1 MLTRPH
7 LWLIAIVGIIVPRR
21 LRADWREEWEAELLC
36 REHLLADWDRLDRH
50 HKWDLLRRSTSAFW
64 DALALQPQRWEDEMV
79 QDLRYGLRVLLRSP
93 AFTLVAIATLALG
106 IGANTAIF
114 TVVNAL
120 LLRPLGGVAAPD
132 RLVQIGRQY
141 PDKTYL
147 SDSGYPDYLD
157 YRTQSTVT
165 SGVAAMMPTALHV
178 STGDAAERIEAEMV
192 TSNFFEVL
200 GVRAAQGRLISAV
213 DEQDGKA
220 RPVVVISFRLWQ
232 RRFDGS
238 AGIVGTPIRIGNHD
252 FVVIGVAD
260 PQFEGIKIGTPR
272 DAWIPLLSLHEID
285 PNRAA
290 LFGRRGPSWLEV
302 FGRLA
307 DGVTLERARAQFAVI
322 AERLQQAYPQTNTRV
337 AIGVD
342 PDLGRESDVNE
353 RLRRFA
359 YVPFVAVG
367 ILLLIACANVAGLL
381 LARSVARQK
390 EIATR
395 LALGAARVRIVRQLL
410 TESLIL
416 ALAGG
421 TAGLFVGMWLTRWLR
436 SLLPETYLFLSFNLD
451 FGVDWRVFGFMLLV
465 TTITG
470 VTFGLVPGISA
481 SRTNLVPTLKGARGK
496 QHGSNVGLRGILVV
510 TQVAL
515 SLIMLVAAGLSIA
528 TFRNASAIDTGYQID
543 NVLTARIDLAKQ
555 GYNAARG
562 RVFQQQLLERV
573 AQMPGVEAAGFAMTL
588 PLNDGRW
595 EDSIHREEDR
605 KRVQTFQNVISPRYL
620 DAMRIPIL
628 AGRALSDLDDST
640 RPSVGLVNETLA
652 ERMWPNDSP
661 LGRRFIYKG
670 RTVEVVGLARDI
682 KGRDLFE
689 RPGPMMYLPIAQD
702 YHPTTVL
709 HIRAGV
715 APTQL
720 IPALRREIQALDPH
734 LPIYSVKALGEHVAA
749 TLTPQRLLAY
759 LMTSLSLLALVLA
772 GIGLYGLMSY
782 TVTERTAEIGI
793 RMALGARK
801 QEVVRLFV
809 ARGIKLAGVGIV
821 VGLIGAFGVT
831 RLMKGLLFGVSP
843 VDPLTFAL
851 VPLVLIA
858 AALMACYIPAR
869 WAAGADPKI
878 ALRYE

>member
-1 MLTRPH
+1 MFIRPH

-36 REHLLADWDRLDRH
+36 RERLLADWDRLDRH

-79 QDLRYGLRVLLRSP
+79 QDLRYGLRVLLKSP

-120 LLRPLGGVAAPD
+120 LLRPLGGVAAPE

-157 YRTQSTVT
+157 YRAQSTVT
-165 SGVAAMMPTALHV
+165 TGVAAMMPTALHV

-200 GVRAAQGRLISAV
+200 GVRAAQGRLIAAV

-220 RPVVVISFRLWQ
+220 SPVAVISYRLWQ
-232 RRFDGS
+232 RRFGGK
-238 AGIVGTPIRIGNHD
+238 AGIVGTPIRLGSHD
-252 FVVIGVAD
+252 FAVIGVAD

-272 DAWIPLLSLHEID
+272 DVWIPLLSLHEID

-302 FGRLA
+302 FGRLG

-337 AIGVD
+337 AIGIE

-436 SLLPETYLFLSFNLD
+436 SLLPETYLFLSFNVD
-451 FGVDWRVFGFMLLV
+451 FGIDWRVFAFMLAIA
-465 TTITG
+465 TITG
-470 VTFGLVPGISA
+470 VAFGLVPGIAA
-481 SRTNLVPTLKGARGK
+481 SRTNLVPTLKGTRGR
-496 QHGSNVGLRGILVV
+496 HGGSVGLRGILVV

-515 SLIMLVAAGLSIA
+515 SLIMLIAAGLSIA

-562 RVFQQQLLERV
+562 RAFQQQLLERV
-573 AQMPGVEAAGFAMTL
+573 AQLPGVDAAGLATTL

-595 EDSIHREEDR
+595 EDGIHREEDR
-605 KRVQTFQNVISPRYL
+605 KRVQTFQNVVSPRYL

-628 AGRALSDLDDST
+628 AGRGLSDLDDST
-640 RPSVGLVNETLA
+640 RPFVAIVNETLA
-652 ERMWPNDSP
+652 ERMWPDASP
-661 LGRRFIYKG
+661 LGKRFIFKG
-670 RTVEVVGLARDI
+670 RTVEVIGLARDI

-715 APTQL
+715 TPTQL
-720 IPALRREIQALDPH
+720 IPGLRREVQALDPH
-734 LPIYSVKALGEHVAA
+734 LPIYNVKALGEHVAA

-809 ARGIKLAGVGIV
+809 ARGVTLAVAGIV
-821 VGLIGAFGVT
+821 VGLIGAFSVT

-843 VDPLTFAL
+843 IDPLTFAL
-851 VPLVLIA
+851 VPLVLLA
-858 AALMACYIPAR
+858 AALMACYIPVR
-869 WAAGADPKI
+869 WAASADPKA
-878 ALRYE
+878 ALRCE